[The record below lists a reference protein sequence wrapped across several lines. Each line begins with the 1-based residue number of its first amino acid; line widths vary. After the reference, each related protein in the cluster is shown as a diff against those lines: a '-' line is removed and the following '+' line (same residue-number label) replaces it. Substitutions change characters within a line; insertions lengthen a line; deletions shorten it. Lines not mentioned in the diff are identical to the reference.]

1 MNLFCSLI
9 PKPVNGT
16 KDQYVSMAIKNVPLD
31 KVLDLL
37 VRFIHKYN
45 SLSNQSFSLRC
56 CLFP

>member
-37 VRFIHKYN
+37 VRFIHKYK
-45 SLSNQSFSLRC
+45 
-56 CLFP
+56 